1 MPYFAAMSIAIV
13 TVLRR
18 DIAAIVI
25 AAAIAGC
32 QWLAPASGETGAARF
47 LESTW
52 DPPAPPGSTPF

>member
-1 MPYFAAMSIAIV
+1 VMSIAIV

-32 QWLAPASGETGAARF
+32 QWLAPASEETGAARF

-52 DPPAPPGSTPF
+52 DPAAPPGSTPF